1 MDNASNLLGISAG
14 PTGANASEVT
24 KTCSVTILKMTSETV
39 SDHRFGR
46 KWLSFLKPL
55 GKVKAC
61 GEESENSIRDLLG
74 VLGM

>member
-46 KWLSFLKPL
+46 TWLSFLGPL
-55 GKVKAC
+55 
-61 GEESENSIRDLLG
+61 E
-74 VLGM
+74 